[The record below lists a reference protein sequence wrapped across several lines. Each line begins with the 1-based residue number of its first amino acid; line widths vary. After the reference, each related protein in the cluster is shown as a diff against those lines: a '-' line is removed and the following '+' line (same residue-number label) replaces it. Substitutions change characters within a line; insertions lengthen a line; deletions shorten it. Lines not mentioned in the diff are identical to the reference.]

1 MKVTVDE
8 NTCIGCGL
16 CTGIA
21 DGVFELG
28 DSGKAHVAH
37 QPDASQEADAK
48 NALDS
53 CPVSAIS
60 EE

>member
-1 MKVTVDE
+1 MKFKVDE
-8 NTCIGCGL
+8 DTCIGCGL

-21 DGVFELG
+21 DGVFELN
-28 DSGKAHVAH
+28 DSGKAHVVR
-37 QPDASQEADAK
+37 QPDAVQEADAK